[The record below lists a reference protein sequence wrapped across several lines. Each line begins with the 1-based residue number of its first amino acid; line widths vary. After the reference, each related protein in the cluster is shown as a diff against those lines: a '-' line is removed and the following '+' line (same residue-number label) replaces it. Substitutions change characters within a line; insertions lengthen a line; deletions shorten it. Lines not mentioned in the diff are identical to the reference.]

1 MTVHNARLAKQI
13 KQLDDDLN
21 DTFPD
26 TSFSKG
32 DITIDGSD
40 VTQFGADVTKDGAI
54 EQTIQKIIATS
65 SSVEMRLFNTNS
77 DHFTVISFSPVH

>member
-1 MTVHNARLAKQI
+1 MAKQI

-32 DITIDGSD
+32 DITIDGQTSNNM
-40 VTQFGADVTKDGAI
+40 VQTSQKMEQI

-65 SSVEMRLFNTNS
+65 SSMEMRLFNTNS
-77 DHFTVISFSPVH
+77 DHFTVISFSPVY

>member
-1 MTVHNARLAKQI
+1 MAKQI

-32 DITIDGSD
+32 DITIDGAD
-40 VTQFGADVTKDGAI
+40 VEQDGADWTDHS
-54 EQTIQKIIATS
+54 E
-65 SSVEMRLFNTNS
+65 NNS
-77 DHFTVISFSPVH
+77 NK